1 MAEPYIL
8 HMISPLKQVS
18 PFDANMALDAGFD
31 HVLPY
36 THVEAS
42 EVRALVQDAMFSRP
56 PKLARRTGIFIGGK
70 NAVLALAML
79 ETAKEAMFPP
89 FQLSVFADPA
99 GSFTT
104 GAAMV
109 ACVERVLK
117 EKKQREL
124 KGLRVA
130 IFGAT
135 GVVGFAAAV
144 ICALRRREGRR
155 LSAMTARSGSR
166 AWRPRSRSAS
176 ISMSNSA
183 DGSSEDK
190 KTEILSR
197 HEVAFCTAKAG
208 LQVLSKQQIDAA
220 PRLLVAAD
228 VNAVPPTGV
237 EGLDMKANGE
247 EIGKQGALGIG
258 PLAIGD
264 VKYKTES
271 GLFKAMIAAEKAVA
285 FDFRHAFERA
295 RQIVGGNG

>member
-56 PKLARRTGIFIGGK
+56 PKLARRTGIFIGGR
-70 NAVLALAML
+70 NAVLALAMM
-79 ETAKEAMFPP
+79 ETVKETMFPP

-109 ACVERVLK
+109 ACVERILK
-117 EKKQREL
+117 EKKGREL
-124 KGLRVA
+124 NGLRVA
-130 IFGAT
+130 VFGAT

-144 ICALRRREGRR
+144 ICAQEGGEVTLVGYDGPERV
-155 LSAMTARSGSR
+155 ARVATEIKKR
-166 AWRPRSRSAS
+166 FS
-176 ISMSNSA
+176 IEVRSA
-183 DGSSEDK
+183 DGSTDDQKVELLRDS
-190 KTEILSR
+190 
-197 HEVAFCTAKAG
+197 EVAFCTAKAG
-208 LQVLSKQQIDAA
+208 LQVLSRQQVDAA
-220 PRLLVAAD
+220 PALLVGAD
-228 VNAVPPTGV
+228 VNAVPPTGI
-237 EGLDMKANGE
+237 EGLDMKANGDV
-247 EIGKQGALGIG
+247 IGKQGALGIG

-271 GLFKAMIAAEKAVA
+271 GVFKDMIAAEKAVA
-285 FDFRHAFERA
+285 FDFRHAFDKA
-295 RQIVGGNG
+295 RKIVGGNG

>member
-8 HMISPLKQVS
+8 HMISPLRQMS

-31 HVLPY
+31 HVITY

-42 EVRALVQDAMFSRP
+42 EIRSLVQDAMFSRP
-56 PKLARRTGIFIGGK
+56 PKLARRTGIFIAGK

-104 GAAMV
+104 AAAMV

-117 EKKQREL
+117 EKKQRAL
-124 KGLRVA
+124 KGLSVA
-130 IFGAT
+130 IFGGT
-135 GVVGFAAAV
+135 GVVGFAAGV
-144 ICALRRREGRR
+144 ICALEGAKVTMVGYDGPERI
-155 LSAMTARSGSR
+155 ARVAAEIKKRFQLDVG
-166 AWRPRSRSAS
+166 
-176 ISMSNSA
+176 SA
-183 DGSSEDK
+183 DGSTEEK
-190 KTEILSR
+190 KAEIANEADVVL
-197 HEVAFCTAKAG
+197 CTGKAG
-208 LQVLSKQQIDAA
+208 LQILSKKQIDAA

-237 EGLDMKANGE
+237 EGLDMKANGQA
-247 EIGKQGALGIG
+247 IGKQGALGIG

-295 RQIVGGNG
+295 REIVGGNG